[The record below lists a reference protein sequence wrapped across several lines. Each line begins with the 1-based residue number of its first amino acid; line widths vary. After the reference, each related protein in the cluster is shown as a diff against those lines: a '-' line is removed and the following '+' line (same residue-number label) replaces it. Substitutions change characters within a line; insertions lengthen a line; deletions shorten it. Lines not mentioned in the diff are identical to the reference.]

1 MSVDIKNTSKRLPLI
16 NVVIQASPFDVAA
29 ETRSLETVLFETVS
43 VDNRSA
49 IGALATFTG
58 SVRGSETGVA
68 TAADMTTYGDL
79 LALNI
84 EHYPAMTQSTIE
96 AIALKAAQRWSFLAC
111 SVIHRVGR
119 LPVGEPIVLVLVA
132 SSHRKEAFAVCEY
145 ILDYL
150 KTAAPFW
157 KKAIFEHGEQWVAA
171 KVSDTDAL
179 DKWTLPTP

>member
-1 MSVDIKNTSKRLPLI
+1 MIFMDAKQLSKIGPLI
-16 NVVIQASPFDVAA
+16 NVLIQTSSFDVAA
-29 ETRSLETVLFETVS
+29 ETQLLENALTGQRS
-43 VDNRSA
+43 N

-58 SVRGSETGVA
+58 SVRGSETGLSGSEDA
-68 TAADMTTYGDL
+68 TSYGEL

-96 AIALKAAQRWSFLAC
+96 AIALAASQRWSFLGC
-111 SVIHRVGR
+111 RVIHRVGR
-119 LPVGEPIVLVLVA
+119 LAVGEPIVLVLVA

-157 KKAIFEHGEQWVAA
+157 KKAIFEHGEQWVDA
-171 KVSDTDAL
+171 KVTDTEAL
-179 DKWTLPTP
+179 DKWSPPSL

>member
-1 MSVDIKNTSKRLPLI
+1 MDIKNTSKRLPLI
-16 NVVIQASPFDVAA
+16 NLVIQASPFDIPA
-29 ETRSLETVLFETVS
+29 ETRLLETALLKCAS
-43 VDNRSA
+43 ADNRSA

-58 SVRGSETGVA
+58 SVRGSEIDAAST
-68 TAADMTTYGDL
+68 ADMAAYGEL
-79 LALNI
+79 LALDI

-179 DKWTLPTP
+179 DKWTRPAP